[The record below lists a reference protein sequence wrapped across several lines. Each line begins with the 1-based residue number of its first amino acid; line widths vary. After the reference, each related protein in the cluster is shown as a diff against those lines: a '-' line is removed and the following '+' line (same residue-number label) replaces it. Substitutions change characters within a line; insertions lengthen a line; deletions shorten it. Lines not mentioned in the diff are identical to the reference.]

1 MSAAATAN
9 GSPPADTM
17 TFRTKEFS
25 PAMRDGRIVNAMSV
39 DVEDYFQVQAF
50 ADQVEQRAWQDHEH
64 RVEGNI
70 ERVLQLFDDFAV
82 KGTFFTLGW
91 VAQHYTSLVRRIVDG
106 GHELGSHGFAHVRAD
121 AQTPEQFRDDVRR
134 TKAILEDAGGVKV
147 RGYRAATFSIGARN
161 PWAFDVL
168 GEEGYAYSSSV
179 YPVHHDLYGMPT
191 APRFPFY
198 PNGDAGIEEYPIT
211 TVRIGGQNI
220 PCGGGGYFRLLPYPV
235 SRWALSRVNT
245 VDNRPCI
252 FYFHPWEIDAGQPRM
267 EGISVKSRLRHYTN
281 LARMEGRL
289 RRLMSDF
296 AWDRM
301 DTVFLAG
308 TRG

>member
-1 MSAAATAN
+1 
-9 GSPPADTM
+9 M
-17 TFRTKEFS
+17 TFRTKDLA
-25 PAMRDGRIVNAMSV
+25 PALRDGRVVNAMSV

-50 ADQVEQRAWQDHEH
+50 AGQVEREDWPGHEH
-64 RVEGNI
+64 RVERNI

-82 KGTFFTLGW
+82 TGTFFTLGW
-91 VAQHYTSLVRRIVDG
+91 VAQHYPSLIRRIVDG
-106 GHELGSHGFAHVRAD
+106 GHELASHGFAHVRAD
-121 AQTPEQFRDDVRR
+121 TQTPEQFRDDVRR
-134 TKAILEDAGGVKV
+134 TKAILEDAGGTAV
-147 RGYRAATFSIGARN
+147 RGYRAATFSIGTRN

-168 GEEGYAYSSSV
+168 SEEGYAYSSSV

-211 TVRIGGQNI
+211 TVRVGGQNI

-235 SRWALSRVNT
+235 FRWALSRVNR
-245 VDNRPCI
+245 VDGRPGI

-267 EGISVKSRLRHYTN
+267 AGISMKSRFRHYTN

-301 DTVFLAG
+301 DRVFLAG
-308 TRG
+308 TSG